1 MDYGTSYEKGLITLK
16 FPATRTEMK
25 NFMKALAACRLQ
37 LMACGLKLAAWG
49 SNLFTRNLNAC
60 SLRLVACGLLL
71 VARRLSL
78 EACGL
83 KLETGFGNSAAR
95 YKGRTNVYRMQ
106 HF

>member
-1 MDYGTSYEKGLITLK
+1 
-16 FPATRTEMK
+16 MK

-49 SNLFTRNLNAC
+49 SNLFTKNSNAC
-60 SLRLVACGLLL
+60 SLARLLL

-83 KLETGFGNSAAR
+83 WLETGFGNSAAR
-95 YKGRTNVYRMQ
+95 YKDRTNVYRMQ

>member
-1 MDYGTSYEKGLITLK
+1 
-16 FPATRTEMK
+16 MK

-49 SNLFTRNLNAC
+49 SNLFTINLNAC
-60 SLRLVACGLLL
+60 SLLL

-83 KLETGFGNSAAR
+83 LLVARRLWLAACSLQLEGEWGSSAAR
-95 YKGRTNVYRMQ
+95 YKGRTSVYRRQ